1 MSAPT
6 RFRSLA
12 IASAA
17 SACLALSASI
27 AALALVS
34 ALATPA
40 SSAAGTTAT
49 RRCET
54 SGLDIWFNNEGGG
67 GTAGSIYYKLEF
79 TNLSGHACALSGYPG
94 VSAVD
99 LSGRPVGRAAR
110 RESFQTPRTVTL
122 STGASAT
129 AVLRITEAGNY
140 PAPLCSEV
148 TAAGLR
154 VYPPGQTSS
163 RLVPFPFQA
172 CSQTGPAVLSV
183 RAVQQ

>member
-1 MSAPT
+1 M
-6 RFRSLA
+6 
-12 IASAA
+12 
-17 SACLALSASI
+17 
-27 AALALVS
+27 AALALAS
-34 ALATPA
+34 ASVTPV
-40 SSAAGTTAT
+40 SSAAETAAT

-67 GTAGSIYYKLEF
+67 GTAGSIYYKLEL

-99 LSGRPVGRAAR
+99 LSGRQVGGAAR
-110 RESFQTPRTVTL
+110 REALQTPRTVTL
-122 STGASAT
+122 ATGASAT

-140 PAPLCSEV
+140 PASLCREV

-172 CSQTGPAVLSV
+172 CSQTGPAVMSV
-183 RAVQQ
+183 RALQQ